1 MNPQEP
7 FVPDPN
13 APAQDP
19 GAPVGD
25 PANPD
30 QPTEYD
36 AAGGDPRTG
45 AAGTPGDDLSG
56 YDEADADS
64 FPASDPPAA
73 SEPGV

>member
-7 FVPDPN
+7 MLPEPGG
-13 APAQDP
+13 PRQPP

-25 PANPD
+25 PEDPD

-36 AAGGDPRTG
+36 A
-45 AAGTPGDDLSG
+45 
-56 YDEADADS
+56 YDEALKET

-73 SEPGV
+73 SEPGL